1 MLLLTLGSN
10 QSGRTTQ
17 TTSTIMS
24 KAPVIII
31 TGSSSGIGLGLALAL
46 AKKPYTVIA
55 TLRKPQQA
63 DPELRATNC
72 DIQPLDVT
80 CDESVARLAAYV
92 KEKYGGCDI
101 VINNAGFFIPGC
113 VEAVSIDDA
122 KRMFDVNVW
131 GVMRMCQAFSPQ
143 MRARGGGLIMVV
155 ASTMSI
161 YGGPTS
167 DTYVGSKR
175 AIETMME
182 SYRYVVEQDNIKVV
196 LINPG
201 ATRTYWSARGI
212 DERKLAL
219 ASDPYK
225 ELTQRWLDG
234 IDRRVNEGQTVEECA
249 LCILETLEREF
260 PKDVTNGTENVR
272 FWNPTA
278 AESAKKINSIL
289 KNPDG
294 YSGAYADIFTR
305 VRELVRSIKSEK
317 SEKLTQGSFS

>member
-1 MLLLTLGSN
+1 
-10 QSGRTTQ
+10 
-17 TTSTIMS
+17 MS
-24 KAPVIII
+24 KAPVVII

-101 VINNAGFFIPGC
+101 VINNAGFGIPGC

-143 MRARGGGLIMVV
+143 MRARGGGLVMVV
-155 ASTMSI
+155 GSSMSI
-161 YGGPTS
+161 YGAPCY
-167 DTYVGSKR
+167 DAYVGSKR
-175 AIETMME
+175 AMEGMME
-182 SYRYVVEQDNIKVV
+182 SYRYVAEQDNIKVALV
-196 LINPG
+196 IPA
-201 ATRTYWSARGI
+201 ATKTYFSARCIVEKREHG
-212 DERKLAL
+212 L

-225 ELTQRWLDG
+225 ELTQYHMDR
-234 IDRRVNEGQTVEECA
+234 IDRRATEGQTVEECA

-272 FWNPTA
+272 FWNPTSK
-278 AESAKKINSIL
+278 ESAYKISSIL

-294 YSGAYADIFTR
+294 YSGAYSDIFTR
-305 VRELVRSIKSEK
+305 VRELVHSMKSDK
-317 SEKLTQGSFS
+317 SEKLT